1 MSTPTDPLEDPV
13 SEHIDENLA
22 LLQGGSRDGES
33 THVSSDVRRLLAVS
47 EAPGMID
54 VYTRTEESAP
64 VRGAS
69 SPGVVFVFTGQEV
82 ASDLAPEMVHLPSS

>member
-1 MSTPTDPLEDPV
+1 M
-13 SEHIDENLA
+13 SEHTTDDGLA

-33 THVSSDVRRLLAVS
+33 TRVAAHVSRLLAIS
-47 EAPGMID
+47 AAPGMVD

-64 VRGAS
+64 VRGSS
-69 SPGVVFVFTGQEV
+69 SPGVLFVFTGQEV